1 LRPLGPALGRVVVV
15 LAAYAVF
22 ALVVLSGAGLLSR
35 VLVLPS
41 LFDRL
46 VTGAVVIGLPL
57 AAVLAW
63 RYPSVGDGPP
73 RSESAGGE

>member
-1 LRPLGPALGRVVVV
+1 LRPLGAALGRVVVV
-15 LAAYAVF
+15 LAAYALF
-22 ALVVLSGAGLLSR
+22 ALVVMSGARFLGR
-35 VLVLPS
+35 VLVLPA

-46 VTGAVVIGLPL
+46 VTGAVLVGLPL

-73 RSESAGGE
+73 RADSAGGE